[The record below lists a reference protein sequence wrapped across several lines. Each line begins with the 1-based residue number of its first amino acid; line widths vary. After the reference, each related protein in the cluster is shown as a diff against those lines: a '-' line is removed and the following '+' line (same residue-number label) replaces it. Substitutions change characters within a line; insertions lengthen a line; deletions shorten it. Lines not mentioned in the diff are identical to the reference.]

1 MEFSNAF
8 NSLSA
13 VPTQPLYTNG
23 IYGYL
28 VKGAIKRGGGLLT
41 VIVGCHY
48 AIQKVPLLFY

>member
-13 VPTQPLYTNG
+13 VPTQPLYTNE

-28 VKGAIKRGGGLLT
+28 VKGAIKGGGLLT